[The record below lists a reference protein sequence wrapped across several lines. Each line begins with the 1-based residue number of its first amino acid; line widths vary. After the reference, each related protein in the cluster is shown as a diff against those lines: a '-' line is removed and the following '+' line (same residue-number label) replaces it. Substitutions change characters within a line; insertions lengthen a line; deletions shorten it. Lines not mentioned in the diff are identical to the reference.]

1 MDKEQFYKALYN
13 ATGGTFRAPGITTCM
28 GWIQSYD
35 DQGRPL
41 RTDPNYLHYIIR
53 IDGVDYAVTKH
64 EWMVYVWKPEVAR
77 EASYG
82 WLWSQDIV
90 DNKTLY
96 IFDTTPD
103 YVKEYYERKNNK
115 CEYHF
120 IRIIR

>member
-1 MDKEQFYKALYN
+1 
-13 ATGGTFRAPGITTCM
+13 M

-115 CEYHF
+115 CGTKIEGNV
-120 IRIIR
+120 